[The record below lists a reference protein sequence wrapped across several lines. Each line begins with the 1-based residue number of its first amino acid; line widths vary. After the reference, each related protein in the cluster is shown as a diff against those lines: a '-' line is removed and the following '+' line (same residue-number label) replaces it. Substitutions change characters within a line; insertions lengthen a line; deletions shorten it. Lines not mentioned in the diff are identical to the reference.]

1 MGYIDGK
8 GVMHEDNTMPASIT
22 PGDPQDNTPDMTGD
36 ISDMA
41 ARMGETPDTL
51 TTDTPQDTPAGNHAD
66 ATPKHGQHHPKWP
79 WITAGSILAIGLL
92 AASGGLGY
100 GLWDANQQ
108 TNQQAAQACALSV
121 DATHNATKQWA
132 TEHRKLQN
140 LMTGKTASML
150 QNPDVLAQAANLL
163 EQSTPPTATAC
174 GTTAATSQTALK
186 QNLDAI
192 ADAYQATARLQTMS
206 QQVSDELAMKQGATL
221 DATRDNL
228 INQANQAASLA
239 AQATGKIEQT
249 QPLAALNTDITAAR
263 KQAADPASSLQDLQT
278 MSRKLT
284 VDTQTVASDMAAY
297 AKTQAALTQAK
308 QEATAKTA
316 NKTTKPAA
324 SGTAGGAQPQTDDQ
338 DPSSIRNAANSF
350 TPGQPIAQNE
360 DPE

>member
-8 GVMHEDNTMPASIT
+8 GVAHEDNMMPESIT
-22 PGDPQDNTPDMTGD
+22 PSDPQNDTGD
-36 ISDMA
+36 IGDMA
-41 ARMGETPDTL
+41 ARMGENPDTL
-51 TTDTPQDTPAGNHAD
+51 TPNTPAGNHTD
-66 ATPKHGQHHPKWP
+66 NTPKHGQHHPQWP

-108 TNQQAAQACALSV
+108 TSQQAAQACALSV
-121 DATHNATKQWA
+121 TATHDATKQWA

-150 QNPDVLAQAANLL
+150 QNPSVLAQAAHLL
-163 EQSTPPTATAC
+163 EQSTPPTATPC
-174 GTTAATSQTALK
+174 GTTAAASRTALK
-186 QNLDAI
+186 QNLDTI
-192 ADAYQATARLQTMS
+192 ASAYQATARLQTMS
-206 QQVSDELAMKQGATL
+206 RQVSDELAMKQGATL
-221 DATRDNL
+221 NATRNDL
-228 INQANQAASLA
+228 VNQTNQAASLA
-239 AQATGKIEQT
+239 AQATGKVEQT

-263 KQAADPASSLQDLQT
+263 KQAADPASSLQDLQA

-308 QEATAKTA
+308 QEATQKTA
-316 NKTTKPAA
+316 NKTTNPTA
-324 SGTAGGAQPQTDDQ
+324 SRTANGTAVGAQPQTDDQ
-338 DPSSIRNAANSF
+338 DPSSTRNAANSF

>member
-8 GVMHEDNTMPASIT
+8 GVMHEDNMMPAAIT
-22 PGDPQDNTPDMTGD
+22 PSDPQNETGD

-41 ARMGETPDTL
+41 ARMGENPDTL
-51 TTDTPQDTPAGNHAD
+51 TANTPAGNHAD
-66 ATPKHGQHHPKWP
+66 NTPKHGQHHPQWP

-92 AASGGLGY
+92 AASAGLGY

-108 TNQQAAQACALSV
+108 VGQQAAQACALSIT
-121 DATHNATKQWA
+121 ATHNATKQWA

-140 LMTGKTASML
+140 LTTGKTASML
-150 QNPDVLAQAANLL
+150 QNPSVLTQADSLL
-163 EQSTPPTATAC
+163 EQSTPTTATAC

-186 QNLDAI
+186 QNLDTI
-192 ADAYQATARLQTMS
+192 ATVYQATARLQTMS

-221 DATRDNL
+221 ADTRDTL
-228 INQANQAASLA
+228 INQINQAASLA
-239 AQATGKIEQT
+239 AQAAGKVEQT
-249 QPLAALNTDITAAR
+249 QPLAILNTDITAAR
-263 KQAADPASSLQDLQT
+263 KQAADPASSLQDLQA

-316 NKTTKPAA
+316 NKTTNPTTTTGQTA
-324 SGTAGGAQPQTDDQ
+324 SDTQPQTDDQ
-338 DPSSIRNAANSF
+338 DPSSTRNAANSF

>member
-8 GVMHEDNTMPASIT
+8 GVMHEDNTMPESIT
-22 PGDPQDNTPDMTGD
+22 PDDPQNDTGD
-36 ISDMA
+36 IGDMA
-41 ARMGETPDTL
+41 ARMGENPDTL
-51 TTDTPQDTPAGNHAD
+51 TPNTPQNTPADNHTDGN
-66 ATPKHGQHHPKWP
+66 TPKHGQHHPQWP

-108 TNQQAAQACALSV
+108 TSQQAAQACALSIT
-121 DATHNATKQWA
+121 ATHNATKQWA
-132 TEHRKLQN
+132 EEHRKLQN
-140 LMTGKTASML
+140 LTTGKTASML
-150 QNPDVLAQAANLL
+150 QNPNILAQAARLL
-163 EQSTPPTATAC
+163 EQSTPPAATGC
-174 GTTAATSQTALK
+174 GTTANTSQTALK
-186 QNLDAI
+186 QNLDTI
-192 ADAYQATARLQTMS
+192 ATIYQATARLQTMS

-263 KQAADPASSLQDLQT
+263 KQAADPASSLQDLQA

-308 QEATAKTA
+308 QEATQKTS
-316 NKTTKPAA
+316 KTTNPTA
-324 SGTAGGAQPQTDDQ
+324 GQTAGGAQPQTDDQ
-338 DPSSIRNAANSF
+338 DPSSTRNAANSF

-360 DPE
+360 DTD

>member
-22 PGDPQDNTPDMTGD
+22 PGDPQNETGD
-36 ISDMA
+36 IGDMA
-41 ARMGETPDTL
+41 ARMGENP
-51 TTDTPQDTPAGNHAD
+51 DTPQDTPAGNHAD
-66 ATPKHGQHHPKWP
+66 NTPKHGQHHTKWP
-79 WITAGSILAIGLL
+79 WITAGSILAISLL
-92 AASGGLGY
+92 AACAGLGY
-100 GLWDANQQ
+100 RLWDTNQQ

-121 DATHNATKQWA
+121 TATHNATKQWIE
-132 TEHRKLQN
+132 EHRKLQN

-150 QNPDVLAQAANLL
+150 QNPNILAQAANLL
-163 EQSTPPTATAC
+163 EQPTPPTATSC

-186 QNLDAI
+186 QNLNTI
-192 ADAYQATARLQTMS
+192 ATAYQATARLQTMS

-221 DATRDNL
+221 DTTRDTL
-228 INQANQAASLA
+228 INQTNQAASLA
-239 AQATGKIEQT
+239 TQATGKVEQI
-249 QPLAALNTDITAAR
+249 QPLATLNTDITAAR
-263 KQAADPASSLQDLQT
+263 KQAADPASSLQDLQA

-297 AKTQAALTQAK
+297 AKTQTALTQAK
-308 QEATAKTA
+308 QEATQKTSKTA
-316 NKTTKPAA
+316 NPTVGQTTG
-324 SGTAGGAQPQTDDQ
+324 SAQPQTDDQ

>member
-8 GVMHEDNTMPASIT
+8 GVMHEDNMMPASIT
-22 PGDPQDNTPDMTGD
+22 PGDPQNDTSDMTGD
-36 ISDMA
+36 IGDMA
-41 ARMGETPDTL
+41 ARMGENPDT
-51 TTDTPQDTPAGNHAD
+51 TADNHMD
-66 ATPKHGQHHPKWP
+66 VTPKHGQHHPQWP

-92 AASGGLGY
+92 AACTGLGY

-108 TNQQAAQACALSV
+108 TNQQAAQACALSIT
-121 DATHNATKQWA
+121 ATHTATKQW
-132 TEHRKLQN
+132 TEEHRKLQN

-150 QNPDVLAQAANLL
+150 QNPSILTQAANLL
-163 EQSTPPTATAC
+163 EQSTPPTTTPC

-186 QNLDAI
+186 QNLDTI
-192 ADAYQATARLQTMS
+192 ATAYQATARLQTMS
-206 QQVSDELAMKQGATL
+206 QQISDELAMKQGTTL
-221 DATRDNL
+221 TTTRDNL
-228 INQANQAASLA
+228 INQTNQAASLA
-239 AQATGKIEQT
+239 AQATGKVEQT
-249 QPLAALNTDITAAR
+249 QPLAILNTDIAAAR

-308 QEATAKTA
+308 QEATQKTASKTA
-316 NKTTKPAA
+316 NPTA
-324 SGTAGGAQPQTDDQ
+324 SGTTGGTQPQTDDQ
-338 DPSSIRNAANSF
+338 DPSSTRNAANSF

>member
-8 GVMHEDNTMPASIT
+8 GVAHEDNMMPESIT
-22 PGDPQDNTPDMTGD
+22 PGDPQNDTSSMTGD
-36 ISDMA
+36 IGDMA
-41 ARMGETPDTL
+41 ARMGENPDTL
-51 TTDTPQDTPAGNHAD
+51 TPNTPADNHTDGN
-66 ATPKHGQHHPKWP
+66 TPKHGQHHPKWP

-92 AASGGLGY
+92 AACAGLGY

-121 DATHNATKQWA
+121 TATHNAAKQWT

-150 QNPDVLAQAANLL
+150 QNPDVLTQADSLL
-163 EQSTPPTATAC
+163 EQSMPSAATPC
-174 GTTAATSQTALK
+174 GTTAATSHTALK
-186 QNLDAI
+186 QNLSTI
-192 ADAYQATARLQTMS
+192 ASAYQAMARLQTMS

-263 KQAADPASSLQDLQT
+263 KQAADPASSLQDLQAI
-278 MSRKLT
+278 SRKLT

-308 QEATAKTA
+308 QEATQKTA
-316 NKTTKPAA
+316 NKTTNPTA
-324 SGTAGGAQPQTDDQ
+324 GRTAGGAQPQTDDQ

>member
-8 GVMHEDNTMPASIT
+8 GVAHEDNMMPAAIT
-22 PGDPQDNTPDMTGD
+22 PADPQNETGD

-41 ARMGETPDTL
+41 ARMGENPDTL
-51 TTDTPQDTPAGNHAD
+51 TPNTPAGNHTD
-66 ATPKHGQHHPKWP
+66 NTPKHGQHHPQWP

-92 AASGGLGY
+92 AACAGLGY

-108 TNQQAAQACALSV
+108 TSQQAAQACALSV
-121 DATHNATKQWA
+121 DAAHNAAEQWSE
-132 TEHRKLQN
+132 EHRKLQN

-150 QNPDVLAQAANLL
+150 QNPTVLAQAANLL
-163 EQSTPPTATAC
+163 EQATPPTATAC

-186 QNLDAI
+186 QNLSTI
-192 ADAYQATARLQTMS
+192 ATIYQATARLQTMS
-206 QQVSDELAMKQGATL
+206 RQVSDELAMKQGATL
-221 DATRDNL
+221 ATTRDAL

-239 AQATGKIEQT
+239 SQATGKIEQT

-297 AKTQAALTQAK
+297 AKTQATLTQAK
-308 QEATAKTA
+308 QETIAKTA
-316 NKTTKPAA
+316 SKTANP
-324 SGTAGGAQPQTDDQ
+324 TAGRTANGAQPQTDDQ
-338 DPSSIRNAANSF
+338 DPSSTRNAANSF

-360 DPE
+360 DPD